1 MSEMFYATP
10 NQMYKINKLTH
21 LLSGV
26 EGVPSASMPIS
37 KSDANDL
44 IKDMVKVEK
53 LIGNSDAEEPKKVK
67 RSKKEKPNRDGEIKV
82 IKISI

>member
-1 MSEMFYATP
+1 MSEMVYATP
-10 NQMYKINKLTH
+10 KQMFKINKLTH

-26 EGVPSASMPIS
+26 KGVPSTSMPIS

-44 IKDMVKVEK
+44 IQDMIKVEES
-53 LIGNSDAEEPKKVK
+53 LVGPKVVK
-67 RSKKEKPNRDGEIKV
+67 RKMALEKPNRDGEIKV

>member
-10 NQMYKINKLTH
+10 NQLWKINQLTH

-26 EGVPSASMPIS
+26 DGVPSASMPLS
-37 KSDANDL
+37 KSKAHAL
-44 IKDMVKVEK
+44 LKDMVKVEK
-53 LIGNSDAEEPKKVK
+53 LMNEPEVLKPEKAKSAKKA
-67 RSKKEKPNRDGEIKV
+67 SPARDGEIKV

>member
-1 MSEMFYATP
+1 MSEMVYATP
-10 NQMYKINKLTH
+10 KQMFKINKLTH

-26 EGVPSASMPIS
+26 KGVPSASMPIS

-44 IKDMVKVEK
+44 IQDMIKVEES
-53 LIGNSDAEEPKKVK
+53 LVGPKVVK
-67 RSKKEKPNRDGEIKV
+67 RKGAAREKPVRDGGIKV